1 MIFHVLTLHVKNR
14 DGSMDARTEARL
26 VPLCVDLDG
35 TLIAADTLWEG
46 AAVVLFRNPLMLFA
60 LVYWAL
66 CGKARLKHEVARRS
80 GRRASDW
87 PYRCE
92 VLERLE
98 AERAT
103 GREIVLVTGAAE
115 AVAVDVAAHAG
126 VFSAVLHSS
135 RDHNLTSHRKRQAL
149 LERYGEAGFDYM
161 GNSRDDVAV
170 FDVARKAIVVAPDA
184 AAESWRR
191 KHHAERLQTAEPTF
205 RGTLKS
211 IRVHQWAK
219 NVLIAVPMALN
230 HDVLVQDALVNT
242 IVAFFAFSFLAS
254 AVYVVNDISDLANDR
269 RHPKKRFRPLA
280 SGQMSVP
287 TGLALAASLL
297 IASIGLT
304 LAMPPTFTMTL
315 TIYLAVTTA
324 YTFFLKRK
332 LLVDVFTLAGLYT
345 IRIAAGAAATG
356 TDLSFWLLAFSIFF
370 FLSLALVKRY
380 VELDEQTGSLG
391 DTVPGRGYMRV
402 DFEMVGQAGVSSAFA
417 SALVLALYIH
427 SAEMQQ
433 MYSLP
438 AALWPLCPMVLYM
451 LLRIWM
457 LARRGSLHEDPV
469 VFIMRDW
476 RSIATM
482 ALGGLLVM
490 FGAVGL

>member
-1 MIFHVLTLHVKNR
+1 
-14 DGSMDARTEARL
+14 MDARTDTRL

-35 TLIAADTLWEG
+35 TLVSVDTLWEG
-46 AAVVLFRNPLMLFA
+46 VTVVLFRNPLMLFA
-60 LVYWAL
+60 VLLWAL
-66 CGKARLKHEVARRS
+66 RSKAHLKHQVAARS
-80 GRRASDW
+80 GRTGEDW
-87 PYRCE
+87 PYRPE
-92 VLERLE
+92 VIARLREERG
-98 AERAT
+98 T
-103 GREIVLVTGAAE
+103 GRDVVLVTGAAE
-115 AVAVDVAAHAG
+115 RVALDVAAHTG
-126 VFSAVLHSS
+126 VFTDVLHSS
-135 RDHNLTSHRKRQAL
+135 PTHNLTSHRKRSELVA
-149 LERYGEAGFDYM
+149 RYGEAGFDYM

-170 FDVARKAIVVAPDA
+170 FDAARRAIVVAPDR

-191 KHHAERLQTAEPTF
+191 RHGAECLATSKIGITD
-205 RGTLKS
+205 TLKS

-219 NVLIAVPMALN
+219 NILIAVPMALN
-230 HDVLVQDALVNT
+230 HDVLQRDALINT
-242 IVAFFAFSFLAS
+242 AIAFFAFSFLAS
-254 AVYVVNDISDLANDR
+254 AVYVINDISDLTNDR

-280 SGQMSVP
+280 SGRMSVL
-287 TGLALAASLL
+287 TGLALAAVLLVASL
-297 IASIGLT
+297 ALT
-304 LAMPPTFTMTL
+304 LTMPPGFIATL
-315 TIYLAVTTA
+315 AIYLVVTTA

-345 IRIAAGAAATG
+345 IRIVAGATATE
-356 TDLSFWLLAFSIFF
+356 TELSFWLLAFSIFF

-380 VELDEQTGSLG
+380 VELDEHGGEASSQ
-391 DTVPGRGYMRV
+391 VPGRGYMQV

-433 MYSLP
+433 MYSMP
-438 AALWPLCPMVLYM
+438 AALWPLCPIVLYM

-482 ALGGLLVM
+482 AAGGVLVM
-490 FGAVGL
+490 IGAVGIQ

>member
-1 MIFHVLTLHVKNR
+1 
-14 DGSMDARTEARL
+14 MDARTDTRL

-35 TLIAADTLWEG
+35 TLVAADTLWEG
-46 AAVVLFRNPLMLFA
+46 VAVVLFRNPLMLFA
-60 LVYWAL
+60 LVLWAL
-66 CGKARLKHEVARRS
+66 RGKAHLKHEVAARS
-80 GRRASDW
+80 GRTGGDW
-87 PYRCE
+87 PYRPE
-92 VLERLE
+92 VMERLQR
-98 AERAT
+98 ERAT
-103 GREIVLVTGAAE
+103 GRDIVLVTGAAE
-115 AVAVDVAAHAG
+115 RVALDVAAHAG
-126 VFSAVLHSS
+126 IFTGVLHSS
-135 RDHNLTSHRKRQAL
+135 PTHNLTSHRKRAEL
-149 LERYGEAGFDYM
+149 IARYGEAGFDYM

-170 FDVARKAIVVAPDA
+170 FDAARTAIVVAPDR
-184 AAESWRR
+184 AAETWRR
-191 KHHAERLQTAEPTF
+191 RHGAERLETGTI
-205 RGTLKS
+205 GIKDTLKS

-219 NVLIAVPMALN
+219 NILIAVPMALD
-230 HDVLVQDALVNT
+230 HDILQQEALINT

-254 AVYVVNDISDLANDR
+254 AVYVINDISDLTNDR

-280 SGQMSVP
+280 SGRMSVP

-297 IASIGLT
+297 IASGALT
-304 LAMPPTFTMTL
+304 LTMPRDFILTL
-315 TIYLAVTTA
+315 GIYLAITTA

-345 IRIAAGAAATG
+345 IRIVAGATATG
-356 TDLSFWLLAFSIFF
+356 TELSFWLLAFSIFF

-380 VELDEQTGSLG
+380 VELDEHGGEAGAQ
-391 DTVPGRGYMRV
+391 VPGRGYMQV

-427 SAEMQQ
+427 SVEMQQ
-433 MYSLP
+433 MYSMP

-457 LARRGSLHEDPV
+457 LARRGALHEDPV

-482 ALGGLLVM
+482 AAGGVLVM
-490 FGAVGL
+490 IGAVGIQ